1 MAARP
6 QNRKQRNTKPAP
18 AEAPTLRD
26 PLTMFC
32 YADLAG
38 AIRGKGFPT
47 RMLAQ
52 KLKSGVGWTPTN
64 IMFTALGTIAPSP
77 WGPHGDLMLMPDPAT
92 KVEVDFGD
100 GSPAERFF
108 LCDLR
113 NTDGS
118 AWDCCP
124 RSFLKNAIAAL
135 EKETGLHLMA
145 TFEQEFVYSG
155 ANERVGDM
163 YALDAVRRHGNFGE
177 IFLGAAPRS
186 RDRSRQLSLGICRR
200 PVRGHHAAAR
210 CPGGLRHGNHRAR
223 AGACH
228 RLAARA

>member
-6 QNRKQRNTKPAP
+6 KTTKQAP
-18 AEAPTLRD
+18 AEAPTLRE

-32 YADLAG
+32 YADLTG
-38 AIRGKGFPT
+38 SIRGKGFPT
-47 RMLAQ
+47 RMLAK

-77 WGPHGDLMLMPDPAT
+77 WGPHGDLSLMPDPAT

-100 GSPAERFF
+100 GSAAERFF
-108 LCDLR
+108 LCDVR

-118 AWDCCP
+118 TWDCCP
-124 RSFLKNAIAAL
+124 RTFLKDAVAAL

-155 ANERVGDM
+155 ATASGTVVSSARSPVVVIASQSLIDRNWSISSRPFSTG
-163 YALDAVRRHGNFGE
+163 LSVR
-177 IFLGAAPRS
+177 S
-186 RDRSRQLSLGICRR
+186 
-200 PVRGHHAAAR
+200 
-210 CPGGLRHGNHRAR
+210 
-223 AGACH
+223 
-228 RLAARA
+228 